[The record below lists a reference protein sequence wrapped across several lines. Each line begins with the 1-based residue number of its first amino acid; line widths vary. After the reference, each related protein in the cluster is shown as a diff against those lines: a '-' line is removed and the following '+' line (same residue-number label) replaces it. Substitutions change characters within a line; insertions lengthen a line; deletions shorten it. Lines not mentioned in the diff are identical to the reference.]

1 MTNEVTLE
9 KQQPTRSWLDY
20 LVLAAKGFA
29 MGCADVVPGVS
40 GGTMAF
46 ILGIYEE
53 LIGSIQKLSMPDTL
67 KKLFSF
73 DIQWAFSELPWRFLL
88 AVAIGILTAVFSMAK
103 VLEWALHSYPVYL
116 WSFFFGLVV
125 ASIIVVRNR
134 VTNWNVLTIIGV
146 VVGAVVAFLVV
157 TLVPLETPNTPLYLF
172 GSGVIAICAMIL
184 PGISGSFL
192 LVIMG
197 KYEQILA
204 AVNDKDFLTLL
215 WFGLGAGIGIV
226 TFAQVVGWLF
236 KKYHDLTISVLI
248 GLMVGSLW
256 KIWPWKEVLET
267 YTKPDGEIIPLVE
280 TNILP
285 MLNEQ
290 LLFALLFGVIGF
302 LLVFGL
308 ERLALID
315 DGDDGAE

>member
-1 MTNEVTLE
+1 MTNDVTLE
-9 KQQPTRSWLDY
+9 DQQPARGWLDY
-20 LVLAAKGFA
+20 LILAAKGFA

-53 LIGSIQKLSMPDTL
+53 LIGSIQMLSMPDTL

-73 DIQWAFSELPWRFLL
+73 DIQWAFSQLPWRFLL
-88 AVAIGILTAVFSMAK
+88 AVAVGILTAVFSMAK
-103 VLEWALHSYPVYL
+103 VLEWALHTHPVYL
-116 WSFFFGLVV
+116 WAFFFGLVV

-134 VTNWNVLTIIGV
+134 VANWNVLTVIGV

-197 KYEQILA
+197 KYQQILA
-204 AVNDKDFLTLL
+204 AVNDWDFLTLL

-256 KIWPWKEVLET
+256 KIWPWKEVRKT
-267 YTKPDGEIIPLVE
+267 YTKPDGEVIPLVE
-280 TNILP
+280 WNNLP
-285 MLNEQ
+285 ALDEQ
-290 LLFALLFGVIGF
+290 LFFALLFGLIGF

-308 ERLALID
+308 ERLALIN